1 LKNNQ
6 HLASLKLVFEI
17 KAIILKQKVR
27 KIKMIKKLSQRI
39 FLLIMIS
46 LSTLIIGVIILFA
59 ILNYNNTINS
69 RVSMMDRFAG
79 ENVRKNDE
87 QKPPE
92 ENEKEIIELDI
103 EGVYNII
110 IENSKVIQSYDVE
123 QNKTIEEYAL
133 KLSEKN
139 KETGIIGNYV
149 FKVRRAKDNRI
160 YVTLMEDEN
169 AVLQIQKII
178 GFSVILSII
187 SIFIIYGVAK
197 KSSQM
202 IVNPVKETFEKQ
214 KQFISDASH
223 ELKTPL
229 AVIEANADVLEN
241 DVGKNKWLTYIQT
254 EVESMNK
261 LINELLLLAKIE
273 NVDNIKEYNQF
284 DVAKEANIIISMFES
299 MAYEKN
305 IKLNSNIQE
314 NVILNGN
321 KEDIEHIL
329 STLIDNAIK
338 HTDKEKEIV
347 VELKKEKNEIIMQVK
362 NIGNPIPEE
371 EKNKIFERFYRIDK
385 ARNRQEKRY
394 GLGLA
399 IAKSTVEKYHGK
411 IDVDYKDG
419 FTIFKVTIPT

>member
-273 NVDNIKEYNQF
+273 NVDELKNYKDFDMSKET
-284 DVAKEANIIISMFES
+284 EIIVSMFES

-305 IKLNSNIQE
+305 ILLKCNLQDGI
-314 NVILNGN
+314 IINGN
-321 KEDIEHIL
+321 KEDIEHIV
-329 STLIDNAIK
+329 STLVDNAIK
-338 HTDKEKEIV
+338 HTENSKEVI
-347 VELKKEKNEIIMQVK
+347 VELSKDKNNIILQVK
-362 NIGNPIPEE
+362 NIGQPIPENE
-371 EKNKIFERFYRIDK
+371 REKIFERFYRIDK
-385 ARNRQEKRY
+385 SRNRSEKRY

-399 IAKSTVEKYHGK
+399 IAKSTIQKYNGD
-411 IDVDYKDG
+411 IEVSYKNG
-419 FTIFKVTIPT
+419 FTIFKVTIPI